1 MNKDVDQ
8 INYLAIDLLERL
20 GNSKPTESQIEIM
33 ESILLQVVPPRR
45 VFDKTLTLVKIISI
59 LLTVKGKT
67 PREIADLLDISQ
79 MDVEGDYEEIKNKL
93 NLSAVA

>member
-59 LLTVKGKT
+59 LLAMKGKT
-67 PREIADLLDISQ
+67 SREIADLLDISQ